1 MRVCG
6 DYRLHLTQNLSVG
19 ELPKITSCG
28 LYTADTTS
36 YAFAMSLDFTRQEV
50 NYTNWSFG
58 SDEWHNNISA
68 SIAVYIW
75 RRIS

>member
-6 DYRLHLTQNLSVG
+6 DYGLHLTQNLSVG
-19 ELPKITSCG
+19 EMPKITSCG

-36 YAFAMSLDFTRQEV
+36 KLYAMTLDFSRQDI
-50 NYTNWSFG
+50 NYTNWEFG
-58 SDEWHNNISA
+58 GDEWHNNINA
-68 SIAVYIW
+68 SIAVHMW